1 MRYRRLGKTNL
12 RASVIG
18 LGTFQFAGSWG
29 KEFTRNEVVDIIAT
43 AHDCGINVL
52 DTAECY
58 GADHLAESLVGHA
71 IATSRGNWILATKF
85 GHFRRDPSHRIQ
97 AWDPA
102 SVREQ
107 LEASLHALGTD
118 YIDIY
123 QFHSGS
129 NDDFENDGLW
139 TMLDRLKKSGK
150 IRFLGISLSRKKRE
164 WRTHQTKR
172 TSGVGADVIQV
183 KLNRLERDA
192 ETEVLP
198 ECLAQDLGV
207 IARVPLAS
215 GLLSGRYQDLIAF
228 DNEDVRAE
236 KYGPQLIKQMQEKI
250 EQVLKSELPDGASL
264 PEYAL
269 AWCLSHEA
277 VSCVIPGCKTADHVR
292 MNAAVATSSLL
303 PSHHPQDVP

>member
-1 MRYRRLGKTNL
+1 LRFRRLGKTNL
-12 RASVIG
+12 RVSVIG
-18 LGTFQFAGSWG
+18 LGTFQFGGSWG
-29 KEFTRNEVVDIIAT
+29 KEFSKNEVANIIAT
-43 AHDCGINVL
+43 ARDCGINVL

-58 GADHLAESLVGHA
+58 GADHLAESLVGRA
-71 IATSRGNWILATKF
+71 IATSRSKWILATKF
-85 GHFRRDPSHRIQ
+85 GHFRQDRSHRIQ

-102 SVREQ
+102 SVRKQ
-107 LEASLHALGTD
+107 LEGSLHALGTD

-129 NDDFENDGLW
+129 NNDFENDELW
-139 TMLDRLKKSGK
+139 AMLDVLRQSGK
-150 IRFLGISLSRKKRE
+150 VRFLGISLSRKKSE
-164 WRTHQTKR
+164 WRTHQTKQA
-172 TSGVGADVIQV
+172 SSVGADVIQV
-183 KLNRLERDA
+183 KFNRLERDA

-207 IARVPLAS
+207 MARVPLAS

-228 DNEDVRAE
+228 DSEDVRAE
-236 KYGPQLIKQMQEKI
+236 KYGPQLIKQMQEEI
-250 EQVLKSELPDGASL
+250 EQVVKSEFPDGASL

-303 PSHHPQDVP
+303 PGHHPQDVP